1 MKRFVA
7 VILALVMVLAL
18 AACGSTSTTTTAP
31 AAETT
36 TEETTE
42 SVASERN
49 TVSKIAVL
57 LPGSITDES
66 WNQSAYTGLQTIAA
80 SGYETAYTENVGSN
94 DMEAVF
100 RSYCEEGY
108 DFIIG
113 HGAQYGDACC
123 RVAEDYPN
131 VNFFITG
138 NAPEDIAEEDL
149 PANIMFADYRECE
162 GSYVCGVVAA
172 LMTQSG
178 KVGYVG
184 GGNNTTQQ
192 SDKNAFID
200 GVASVSADIEVKT
213 VITGTFDDSAL
224 GKETAIAMIEDG
236 VDVILQTCDHTG
248 LGVLE
253 ACSEKGVYCL
263 GYTSDQSGLVEGD
276 LCLTSML
283 IDIPYMI
290 SSQIDL
296 IKAGNYGGQSF
307 PGLHDGVVS
316 MSAFSTAVPAD
327 VAEQVEAVI
336 ASISSGETV
345 IVPNYSEG

>member
-1 MKRFVA
+1 MKR
-7 VILALVMVLAL
+7 ILTLTLAL
-18 AACGSTSTTTTAP
+18 AMSLSLLTACGSSNDSAAP
-31 AAETT
+31 SGDDGSDAAGETVT
-36 TEETTE
+36 DR
-42 SVASERN
+42 S

-57 LPGSITDES
+57 LPGSITDKS
-66 WNQSAYTGLQTIAA
+66 WNQTAYEGLQQIGEM
-80 SGYETAYTENVGSN
+80 GYETAYTENVGSN

-108 DFIIG
+108 DFVIG

-138 NAPEDIAEEDL
+138 NAPEDVPEDEL

-162 GSYVCGVVAA
+162 GAYVCGVVAA

-200 GVASVSADIEVKT
+200 GVASVSSDIEVKT

-224 GKETAIAMIEDG
+224 GKETAIAMMEDG

-263 GYTSDQSGLVEGD
+263 GYTSDQSGLVSDG
-276 LCLTSML
+276 LCLTSMMV
-283 IDIPYMI
+283 DIPRMI

-316 MSAFSTAVPAD
+316 MAPFSDKVPAD
-327 VAEQVEAVI
+327 VAEKVNAVVDQI
-336 ASISSGETV
+336 KSGEVV
-345 IVPNYSEG
+345 ITPNYSEN

>member
-1 MKRFVA
+1 MKKK
-7 VILALVMVLAL
+7 ILSIVLAL
-18 AACGSTSTTTTAP
+18 AMSLSMLTACGGSDS
-31 AAETT
+31 AEQAS
-36 TEETTE
+36 TEETT
-42 SVASERN
+42 SSKDSSGERN

-66 WNQSAYTGLQTIAA
+66 WNQTAYEGLQQIEAM
-80 SGYETAYTENVGSN
+80 GYETAYTENVDSN

-138 NAPEDIAEEDL
+138 NAPEDIEEEDL
-149 PANIMFADYRECE
+149 PSNIMFADYRECE
-162 GSYVCGVVAA
+162 GAYVCGVVAA
-172 LMTQSG
+172 LMTESG

-200 GVASVSADIEVKT
+200 GVASVSADVEVKT

-224 GKETAIAMIEDG
+224 GKETAIAMMEDG

-253 ACSEKGVYCL
+253 ACSENGVYCL
-263 GYTSDQSGLVEGD
+263 GYTSDQSSLVSDG
-276 LCLTSML
+276 LCLTSMMV
-283 IDIPYMI
+283 DIPRMI

-296 IKAGNYGGQSF
+296 IKAGNYGGQTF
-307 PGLHDGVVS
+307 PGLHDDVVS
-316 MSAFSTAVPAD
+316 MAPFSDKVPAD
-327 VAEQVEAVI
+327 VEEKVNTVI
-336 ASISSGETV
+336 DQIKSGEVVVT
-345 IVPNYSEG
+345 PNYSES

>member
-1 MKRFVA
+1 MKKKVLS
-7 VILALVMVLAL
+7 IVLAL
-18 AACGSTSTTTTAP
+18 AMSLSMLTACSGSDS
-31 AAETT
+31 AEQAS
-36 TEETTE
+36 TEETT
-42 SVASERN
+42 SSKDSSGERN

-66 WNQSAYTGLQTIAA
+66 WNQTAYEGLQQIEAM
-80 SGYETAYTENVGSN
+80 GYETAYTENVDSN

-138 NAPEDIAEEDL
+138 NAPEDIEEEDL
-149 PANIMFADYRECE
+149 PSNIMFADYRECE
-162 GSYVCGVVAA
+162 GAYVCGVVAA
-172 LMTQSG
+172 LMTESG

-200 GVASVSADIEVKT
+200 GVASVSADVEVKT

-224 GKETAIAMIEDG
+224 GKETAIAMMEDG

-253 ACSEKGVYCL
+253 ACSENGVYCL
-263 GYTSDQSGLVEGD
+263 GYTSDQSSLVSDG
-276 LCLTSML
+276 LCLTSMMV
-283 IDIPYMI
+283 DIPRMI

-296 IKAGNYGGQSF
+296 IKAGNYGGQTF
-307 PGLHDGVVS
+307 PGLHDDVVS
-316 MSAFSTAVPAD
+316 MAPFSDKVPAD
-327 VAEQVEAVI
+327 VEEKVNTVI
-336 ASISSGETV
+336 DQIKSGEVVVT
-345 IVPNYSEG
+345 PNYSES

>member
-1 MKRFVA
+1 MKKFVA
-7 VILALVMVLAL
+7 LVLSVMLALVTMTG
-18 AACGSTSTTTTAP
+18 CGSTVESTETA
-31 AAETT
+31 AVETEAT
-36 TEETTE
+36 
-42 SVASERN
+42 ASRD

-66 WNQSAYTGLQTIAA
+66 WNQTAYEGLQAIEAA
-80 SGYETAYTENVGSN
+80 NEVETAYTENVGVE
-94 DMEAVF
+94 EAETIF

-108 DFIIG
+108 DFVLG

-123 RVAEDYPN
+123 RVAADFPN

-138 NAPEDIAEEDL
+138 NAPADVAAEEL

-172 LMTQSG
+172 LMTKSG

-192 SDKNAFID
+192 SDKNAFIE
-200 GVASVSADIEVKT
+200 GVASINPEIEVKT
-213 VITGTFDDSAL
+213 VITGTFDDTAL
-224 GKETAIAMIEDG
+224 GKETAIAMIEEG

-253 ACSEKGVYCL
+253 ACAEKGVFCF
-263 GYTSDQSGLVEGD
+263 GYTTDQSTLVEGD
-276 LCLTSML
+276 ICLTSML

-296 IKAGNYGGQSF
+296 IKAGGYGGQAF

-316 MSAFSTAVPAD
+316 MAPFSAAVPQEVQD
-327 VAEQVEAVI
+327 QVNAIVDQIKAGEIVI
-336 ASISSGETV
+336 T
-345 IVPNYSEG
+345 PNYNEN